1 MNIDSILVR
10 LKLEGNDQ
18 KLQCFLSA
26 FQQEFVCFSKLQNW
40 GNINS
45 ILVRL
50 KLKGDA
56 EGNYQRGGRAAEGS
70 TSEEDAPLTGLPA
83 RRTRR

>member
-1 MNIDSILVR
+1 MIRNFSVSYQLFNKN
-10 LKLEGNDQ
+10 L
-18 KLQCFLSA
+18 FA
-26 FQQEFVCFSKLQNW
+26 FQSFKIG

-70 TSEEDAPLTGLPA
+70 TSEDDAPLRYLPA